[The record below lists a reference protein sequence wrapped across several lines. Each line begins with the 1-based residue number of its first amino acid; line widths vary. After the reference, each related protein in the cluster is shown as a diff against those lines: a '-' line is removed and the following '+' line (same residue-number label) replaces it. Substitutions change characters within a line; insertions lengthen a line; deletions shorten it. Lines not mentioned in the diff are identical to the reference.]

1 MSYYIDM
8 SKPLV
13 SVIIPVWNTGDN
25 VRQMISAVLAQDF
38 EDFELILV
46 NDGSSDDTLSVLK
59 DVAKTDKRI
68 KVFTKENGGPSSAR
82 NLGLDKAE
90 GKYIQFYDA
99 DDDVASD
106 ALSITVG
113 AMSDNVDVVVSG
125 WQIDLDTPKGFIK
138 DYKKVS
144 PAPDTVTHDI
154 NQYVL
159 KSLGDSG
166 TLYNLWN
173 KLFRANIIRKHK
185 LRLREDLRFGE
196 DLLFSL
202 ECFRH
207 TSGISII
214 PQITYHY
221 RSSSISGEFSSS
233 SLVPEYRVAND
244 EAIVAFAKDK
254 DSATL
259 QWLRWRWL
267 MSYWSLVAG
276 SKKSFSEKISLIG
289 QFRPKDLHI
298 VTSRGI
304 KVLLMTT
311 ITACARTTT
320 LTSLMLGWAMKVI
333 RQLVIAVKSRL
344 RSGRIAI

>member
-1 MSYYIDM
+1 MDT
-8 SKPLV
+8 PLV
-13 SVIIPVWNTGDN
+13 SVIIPVWNTGEDV
-25 VRQMISAVLAQDF
+25 VRMVESVLNQTF
-38 EDFELILV
+38 SDFELLLID
-46 NDGSSDDTLSVLK
+46 DGSTDNTLEILY
-59 DVAKTDKRI
+59 RI
-68 KVFTKENGGPSSAR
+68 RKGDSRVKVYTKPNGGPSSAR
-82 NLGLDKAE
+82 NLGLEKVT

-99 DDDVASD
+99 DDNIAEN
-106 ALSITVG
+106 ALSTVMEAG
-113 AMSDNVDVVVSG
+113 AKDSDVVISG
-125 WQIDLDTPKGFIK
+125 WQIDLETARGVARN
-138 DYKKVS
+138 YKMVS
-144 PAPDTVTHDI
+144 PPTETITKDI
-154 NQYVL
+154 NDYIVR
-159 KSLGDSG
+159 SLGNSG

-173 KLFRANIIRKHK
+173 KLFKAEIIHK
-185 LRLREDLRFGE
+185 NNLRFREDLRFGE

-202 ECFRH
+202 EYFKH
-207 TSGISII
+207 IKSIAII
-214 PQITYHY
+214 PQVTYHY
-221 RSSSISGEFSSS
+221 KSSSSAGVFSSS
-233 SLVPEYRVAND
+233 SLVPEYRAAND
-244 EAIVAFAKDK
+244 EAVVQFADNKN
-254 DSATL
+254 SADL

-333 RQLVIAVKSRL
+333 KQLVIAVKSRL